1 MTCLSRNDNQYKEKP
16 TKTTYKHARAHA
28 AQAFSAC
35 DEQTTIDGF
44 YSAVRRSNT
53 NPIDALLS
61 TLENV
66 DGDLLPL
73 VRLNMSTDGE
83 LSALS
88 LLNGPTHSSYALL
101 LWRQGD
107 LQDGNHFV
115 AVFPLN
121 LPSTTRGTA
130 RPFQPFHPSRAYR
143 RAIELLLSFIYIHTV
158 LSANRYYGLDAL
170 VRCLSTLWSFIVS
183 RSMAVLC
190 TRSRDLGHAM
200 TNFSVASCRKFG
212 DPDEPNT
219 QPPLIL
225 GPSPRATAADP
236 SQIRVILVT
245 NCHTVGPEASQ
256 LPHI

>member
-1 MTCLSRNDNQYKEKP
+1 MTCLSRNDNQHKENSTKP
-16 TKTTYKHARAHA
+16 TYTHARTYAAH
-28 AQAFSAC
+28 AFSAC

-88 LLNGPTHSSYALL
+88 LFYGPTHSSYALL

-115 AVFPLN
+115 AVFLLN

-130 RPFQPFHPSRAYR
+130 RSFQPFHPSRAYR

-170 VRCLSTLWSFIVS
+170 VRSLSTLWSFIVS
-183 RSMAVLC
+183 RSMGVRLGRV
-190 TRSRDLGHAM
+190 RSEPRSAARDDEFLGRELL
-200 TNFSVASCRKFG
+200 ASLAFPMNHLHNR
-212 DPDEPNT
+212 
-219 QPPLIL
+219 L
-225 GPSPRATAADP
+225 
-236 SQIRVILVT
+236 
-245 NCHTVGPEASQ
+245 
-256 LPHI
+256 